1 MIGGT
6 FQEKAWRMDST
17 RENHIRCRKSKRS
30 GGIKCREL
38 SARIAKDSEG
48 GLPMD
53 NFGDYRSHASG

>member
-1 MIGGT
+1 MEDGFYEGESHPMWKIQAVG
-6 FQEKAWRMDST
+6 
-17 RENHIRCRKSKRS
+17 

-48 GLPMD
+48 KLLRE